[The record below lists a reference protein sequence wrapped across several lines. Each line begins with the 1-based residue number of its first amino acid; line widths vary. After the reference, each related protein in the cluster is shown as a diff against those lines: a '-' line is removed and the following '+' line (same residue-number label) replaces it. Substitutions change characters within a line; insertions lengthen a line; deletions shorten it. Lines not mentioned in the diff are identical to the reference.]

1 MIDLKLN
8 SSADLRKEGKSFY
21 WASFFL
27 PKKNRIAASRLY
39 SICRYLDDVADN
51 SKLDT
56 SSQIKNIF
64 NQIKE
69 NESSE
74 INIFFKKNNINLG
87 ILKDLIDG
95 LISDQQN
102 VRVTDEKELI
112 DYSYKVAGTV
122 GLMMLPIINT
132 KDAEARKHAIDLGIA
147 MQLTNI
153 ARDVYEDA
161 KMNRLYLPKEWLGQ
175 VSISDLIDNKL
186 DDQKKKLIELSIKN
200 LIELS
205 DKFYANGFSGM
216 KFIPLRTRLA
226 IFFAA
231 KIYKGIGEKIKSGG
245 YVYKLERVYLNKLEK
260 LWITII
266 SIPEFLFLK
275 NIFKSYK
282 PIRGSFKN
290 ENI

>member
-1 MIDLKLN
+1 MTSFKTNTYSIK
-8 SSADLRKEGKSFY
+8 SEGKSFY

-74 INIFFKKNNINLG
+74 INTFFKKNNINLG

-175 VSISDLIDNKL
+175 VSTSDLIDNKL

-231 KIYKGIGEKIKSGG
+231 KIYKGIGEKIKSDG
-245 YVYKLERVYLNKLEK
+245 YVYKLERIYLNKLEK

>member
-1 MIDLKLN
+1 MTSFKTNIYSIK
-8 SSADLRKEGKSFY
+8 SEGKSFY

-175 VSISDLIDNKL
+175 VSTSDLIDNKL

-231 KIYKGIGEKIKSGG
+231 KIYKGIGEKIKSRG
-245 YVYKLERVYLNKLEK
+245 YVYKLERIYLNKLEK

>member
-1 MIDLKLN
+1 MTSFKTNTYSIK
-8 SSADLRKEGKSFY
+8 SEGKSFY

-56 SSQIKNIF
+56 SSQIKYIF

-74 INIFFKKNNINLG
+74 INIFFKKNNINIG

-102 VRVTDEKELI
+102 VRVTDERELI

-245 YVYKLERVYLNKLEK
+245 YVYKLERIYLNKLEK

>member
-1 MIDLKLN
+1 MTSFNTNTYSIK
-8 SSADLRKEGKSFY
+8 SEGKSFY

-186 DDQKKKLIELSIKN
+186 DHQKKRLIELSIKN

-245 YVYKLERVYLNKLEK
+245 YVYKLERIYLNKLEK

>member
-1 MIDLKLN
+1 MTSFKTNTYSIK
-8 SSADLRKEGKSFY
+8 SEGKSFY

-87 ILKDLIDG
+87 ILMDLIDG
-95 LISDQQN
+95 LMCDQQN
-102 VRVTDEKELI
+102 VRVTDEKEFI

-175 VSISDLIDNKL
+175 VSVSDLIDNEL
-186 DDQKKKLIELSIKN
+186 DDQKKRLIELSIKN

-245 YVYKLERVYLNKLEK
+245 YVYKLERIYLNKLEK

>member
-1 MIDLKLN
+1 MTSFKTNTYSIK
-8 SSADLRKEGKSFY
+8 SEGKSFY

-245 YVYKLERVYLNKLEK
+245 YVYKLERIYLNKIEK

>member
-1 MIDLKLN
+1 MTSFNTNTYSIK
-8 SSADLRKEGKSFY
+8 SEGKSFY

-102 VRVTDEKELI
+102 VRVTDERELI

-175 VSISDLIDNKL
+175 VSTSDLIDNKL

-205 DKFYANGFSGM
+205 DKFYENGFSGM

-245 YVYKLERVYLNKLEK
+245 YVYKLERIYLNKLEK

-282 PIRGSFKN
+282 PIRGSYKN

>member
-1 MIDLKLN
+1 MTLFKTNTYSIK
-8 SSADLRKEGKSFY
+8 SEGKSFY

-245 YVYKLERVYLNKLEK
+245 YVYKLERIYLNKLEK

>member
-1 MIDLKLN
+1 MTSFKTNTYSIK
-8 SSADLRKEGKSFY
+8 SEGKSFY

-186 DDQKKKLIELSIKN
+186 DDQKKNLIELSIKN

-245 YVYKLERVYLNKLEK
+245 YVYKLERIYLNKLEK

>member
-1 MIDLKLN
+1 MTSFKTNTYSIK
-8 SSADLRKEGKSFY
+8 SEGKSFY

-74 INIFFKKNNINLG
+74 INTFFKKNNINLG

-161 KMNRLYLPKEWLGQ
+161 KMDRLYLPKEWLGQ

-186 DDQKKKLIELSIKN
+186 DDQKKRLIELSIKN

-245 YVYKLERVYLNKLEK
+245 YVYKLERIYLNKLEK

>member
-1 MIDLKLN
+1 MTSFKTNTYSIK
-8 SSADLRKEGKSFY
+8 SEGKSFY

-175 VSISDLIDNKL
+175 VSTSDLIDNKL

-245 YVYKLERVYLNKLEK
+245 YVYKLERIYLNKLEK

-266 SIPEFLFLK
+266 SVPEFLFLK

-282 PIRGSFKN
+282 PIRRSFKN

>member
-1 MIDLKLN
+1 MTSFKTNTYSIK
-8 SSADLRKEGKSFY
+8 SEGKSFY

-102 VRVTDEKELI
+102 VRVADEKELI

-175 VSISDLIDNKL
+175 VSVSDLIDNKL
-186 DDQKKKLIELSIKN
+186 DDQKKRLIELSIKN

-282 PIRGSFKN
+282 PIRGSYKN

>member
-1 MIDLKLN
+1 MTSFKTNTYSIK
-8 SSADLRKEGKSFY
+8 SEGKSFY

-74 INIFFKKNNINLG
+74 INIFFKKNNINIS

-175 VSISDLIDNKL
+175 VSVSDLIDNKL
-186 DDQKKKLIELSIKN
+186 DDQKKRLIELSIKN

-245 YVYKLERVYLNKLEK
+245 YVYKLERIYLNKLEK

>member
-1 MIDLKLN
+1 VTSFKTNTYSIK
-8 SSADLRKEGKSFY
+8 SEGKSFY

-74 INIFFKKNNINLG
+74 INIFFKKNNINIG

-245 YVYKLERVYLNKLEK
+245 YVYKLERIYLNKLEK

>member
-1 MIDLKLN
+1 MTSFKTNTYSIK
-8 SSADLRKEGKSFY
+8 SEGKSFY

-74 INIFFKKNNINLG
+74 INIFFKQNNINLG

-186 DDQKKKLIELSIKN
+186 DDRKKRLIELSIKN

-245 YVYKLERVYLNKLEK
+245 YVYKLERIYLNKLEK

>member
-1 MIDLKLN
+1 MTSFKTNTYSIK
-8 SSADLRKEGKSFY
+8 SEGKSFY

-74 INIFFKKNNINLG
+74 INIFFKKNSINLG

-245 YVYKLERVYLNKLEK
+245 YVYKLERIYLNKLEK

-266 SIPEFLFLK
+266 SIPEFLFLN

>member
-1 MIDLKLN
+1 MTSFKTNTYSIK
-8 SSADLRKEGKSFY
+8 SEGKSFY

-153 ARDVYEDA
+153 ARDIYEDA

-245 YVYKLERVYLNKLEK
+245 YVYKLERIYLNKLEK

>member
-1 MIDLKLN
+1 MTSFKTNTYSIK
-8 SSADLRKEGKSFY
+8 SEGKSFY

-74 INIFFKKNNINLG
+74 INVFFKKNNINLG

-175 VSISDLIDNKL
+175 VSVSDLIDNKL
-186 DDQKKKLIELSIKN
+186 DDQKKRLIELSIKN

-245 YVYKLERVYLNKLEK
+245 YVYKLERIYLNKLEK

>member
-1 MIDLKLN
+1 MTSFKTNTYSIK
-8 SSADLRKEGKSFY
+8 SEGKSFY

-69 NESSE
+69 SESSE

-175 VSISDLIDNKL
+175 VSINDLKDNKL
-186 DDQKKKLIELSIKN
+186 DDQKKRLIELSIKN

-245 YVYKLERVYLNKLEK
+245 YVYKLERIYLNKLEK

>member
-1 MIDLKLN
+1 MTSFKTNTYSIK
-8 SSADLRKEGKSFY
+8 SEGKSFY

-69 NESSE
+69 NEGSE
-74 INIFFKKNNINLG
+74 INIFFKKNNINFG

-175 VSISDLIDNKL
+175 VSTSDLTDNKL

>member
-1 MIDLKLN
+1 MTSFKTNTYSIK
-8 SSADLRKEGKSFY
+8 SEGKSFY

-175 VSISDLIDNKL
+175 VSVSDLIDNEL
-186 DDQKKKLIELSIKN
+186 DDQKKRLIELSIKN

-245 YVYKLERVYLNKLEK
+245 YVYKLERIYLNKLEK

>member
-1 MIDLKLN
+1 VTSFKTNTYSIK
-8 SSADLRKEGKSFY
+8 SEGKSFY

-153 ARDVYEDA
+153 ARDIYEDA

>member
-1 MIDLKLN
+1 MTSFKTNTYSIK
-8 SSADLRKEGKSFY
+8 SEGKSFY

-74 INIFFKKNNINLG
+74 INIFFKKNNINIG

-161 KMNRLYLPKEWLGQ
+161 KMNRLYLPKEWLRQ
-175 VSISDLIDNKL
+175 VSISDLVDDKL

-245 YVYKLERVYLNKLEK
+245 YVYKLERIYLNKLEK

>member
-1 MIDLKLN
+1 MTSFKTNTYSIK
-8 SSADLRKEGKSFY
+8 SEGKSFY

-186 DDQKKKLIELSIKN
+186 YYQKKKLIELSIKN

-245 YVYKLERVYLNKLEK
+245 YVYKLERIYLNKLEK

>member
-1 MIDLKLN
+1 MTSFKTNTYSIK
-8 SSADLRKEGKSFY
+8 SEGKSFY

-74 INIFFKKNNINLG
+74 INIFFKKNNINIG

-245 YVYKLERVYLNKLEK
+245 YVYKLERIYLNKLEK

-282 PIRGSFKN
+282 SIRGSFKN

>member
-1 MIDLKLN
+1 MTSFKTNTYSIK
-8 SSADLRKEGKSFY
+8 SEGKSFY

-175 VSISDLIDNKL
+175 VSISDLTDNKL

>member
-1 MIDLKLN
+1 MTSFKTNTYSIK
-8 SSADLRKEGKSFY
+8 SEGKSFY

-74 INIFFKKNNINLG
+74 INIFFKKNNINLS

-175 VSISDLIDNKL
+175 VSISDLIDHKL
-186 DDQKKKLIELSIKN
+186 DDQKKRLIES
-200 LIELS
+200 
-205 DKFYANGFSGM
+205 
-216 KFIPLRTRLA
+216 
-226 IFFAA
+226 
-231 KIYKGIGEKIKSGG
+231 
-245 YVYKLERVYLNKLEK
+245 V
-260 LWITII
+260 
-266 SIPEFLFLK
+266 
-275 NIFKSYK
+275 
-282 PIRGSFKN
+282 
-290 ENI
+290 

>member
-1 MIDLKLN
+1 MTSFKTNTYSIK
-8 SSADLRKEGKSFY
+8 SEGKSFY

-112 DYSYKVAGTV
+112 NYSYKVAGTV

-175 VSISDLIDNKL
+175 VSTSDLIDNKL
-186 DDQKKKLIELSIKN
+186 DEQKKKLIELSIKN

-231 KIYKGIGEKIKSGG
+231 KIYKGIGEKIKNSG
-245 YVYKLERVYLNKLEK
+245 YVYKLERIYLNKLEK

>member
-1 MIDLKLN
+1 MTSFKTNTYSIK
-8 SSADLRKEGKSFY
+8 SEGKSFY

-74 INIFFKKNNINLG
+74 INIFFKKNNINIG

-175 VSISDLIDNKL
+175 VSISDLTDNKL

-231 KIYKGIGEKIKSGG
+231 KIYKGIGEKIKSCG
-245 YVYKLERVYLNKLEK
+245 YVYKLERIYLNKLEK

>member
-1 MIDLKLN
+1 MTSFKTNTYSIK
-8 SSADLRKEGKSFY
+8 SEGKSFY

-69 NESSE
+69 NENSE

>member
-1 MIDLKLN
+1 MTSFKTNTYSIK
-8 SSADLRKEGKSFY
+8 SEGKSFY

-175 VSISDLIDNKL
+175 VSVSDLIDNKL
-186 DDQKKKLIELSIKN
+186 DDQKKRLIELSIKN

-216 KFIPLRTRLA
+216 IFIPLRTRLA

-245 YVYKLERVYLNKLEK
+245 YVYKLERIYLNKLEK

>member
-1 MIDLKLN
+1 MTSFKTNTYSIK
-8 SSADLRKEGKSFY
+8 SEGKSFY

-175 VSISDLIDNKL
+175 VSTSDLIDNKL

-226 IFFAA
+226 IFYAA

-245 YVYKLERVYLNKLEK
+245 YVYKLERIYLNKLEK

>member
-1 MIDLKLN
+1 MTSFKTNTYSIK
-8 SSADLRKEGKSFY
+8 SEGKSFY

-56 SSQIKNIF
+56 SSEIKNIF

-175 VSISDLIDNKL
+175 VSTSDLIDNKL

-205 DKFYANGFSGM
+205 DKLYANGFSGM

-245 YVYKLERVYLNKLEK
+245 YAYKLERIYLNKLEK

>member
-1 MIDLKLN
+1 MTSFKTNTYSIK
-8 SSADLRKEGKSFY
+8 SEGKSFY

-245 YVYKLERVYLNKLEK
+245 YVYKLERIYLNKLEK

-275 NIFKSYK
+275 NIFRSYK

>member
-1 MIDLKLN
+1 VTSFKTNTYSIK
-8 SSADLRKEGKSFY
+8 SEGKSFY

-175 VSISDLIDNKL
+175 VSTSDLIDNKL

-245 YVYKLERVYLNKLEK
+245 YVYKLERIYLNKLEK

>member
-1 MIDLKLN
+1 MTSFKTN
-8 SSADLRKEGKSFY
+8 TSSIKSEGKSFY

-74 INIFFKKNNINLG
+74 INIFFKKNNINLS

-102 VRVTDEKELI
+102 VRIRDERELI

-122 GLMMLPIINT
+122 GLMMLPIINS
-132 KDAEARKHAIDLGIA
+132 KDSEARKHAIDLGIA

-161 KMNRLYLPKEWLGQ
+161 KMNRLYLPKEWLEQ
-175 VSISDLIDNKL
+175 VSISDLINNKL
-186 DDQKKKLIELSIKN
+186 DDQKKRLIESSIKN

-231 KIYKGIGEKIKSGG
+231 KIYKGIGEKIKSDG
-245 YVYKLERVYLNKLEK
+245 YVYKLERIYLNKFEK

-275 NIFKSYK
+275 NIFKTYK
-282 PIRGSFKN
+282 PIRSSFKN

>member
-1 MIDLKLN
+1 VTSFKTNTYSIK
-8 SSADLRKEGKSFY
+8 SEGKSFY

-245 YVYKLERVYLNKLEK
+245 YVYKLERIYLNKLEK

-282 PIRGSFKN
+282 SIRGSFKN

>member
-1 MIDLKLN
+1 MTSFKTNTYSIK
-8 SSADLRKEGKSFY
+8 SEGKSFY

-205 DKFYANGFSGM
+205 EKFYANGFSGM

-245 YVYKLERVYLNKLEK
+245 YVYKLERIYLNKLEK